1 MNTVW
6 KTKYGLR
13 RVRRDLPTLEE
24 AIVAARGLTDDP
36 QGQAEIAASLMKLPL
51 EKVLPEVIKMRAQRK
66 NVDTVEL
73 TAKGGPRRAVIVER
87 RTARR
92 PVNDK
97 RLRLRP

>member
-24 AIVAARGLTDDP
+24 AIVAARGLSDDP
-36 QGQAEIAASLMKLPL
+36 QDQAEIAASLMELPL
-51 EKVLPEVIKMRAQRK
+51 ETVMPEVIKMRAQGSGVEPVRR
-66 NVDTVEL
+66 TV
-73 TAKGGPRRAVIVER
+73 KDGSRRPVIVER

-92 PVNDK
+92 PLRDK
-97 RLRLRP
+97 RFRP

>member
-13 RVRRDLPTLEE
+13 RVRRDFPTLEE

-36 QGQAEIAASLMKLPL
+36 QDQAEIAASLMKLPV
-51 EKVLPEVIKMRAQRK
+51 EKVMPEVIKMRAQRRSME
-66 NVDTVEL
+66 TVAR
-73 TAKGGPRRAVIVER
+73 TAKGGPRRAVVVER

-92 PVNDK
+92 PLSDK
-97 RLRLRP
+97 RFRP